1 MAIMITLDHP
11 GISRLYEVYDYKSN
25 YVLIL
30 ELCEG
35 GELFKK
41 IVAQSLNENAA
52 ATIMTKL
59 LQTLM
64 YIHAKGIIHRDL
76 KPENILF

>member
-11 GISRLYEVYDYKSN
+11 GISRLYEVYDYKSS
-25 YVLIL
+25 YVMIL

-41 IVAQSLNENAA
+41 IAAQSMNEETAA
-52 ATIMTKL
+52 AVMVKL
-59 LQTLM
+59 LQALM
-64 YIHAKGIIHRDL
+64 YIHAKGIVHRDL
-76 KPENILF
+76 KP